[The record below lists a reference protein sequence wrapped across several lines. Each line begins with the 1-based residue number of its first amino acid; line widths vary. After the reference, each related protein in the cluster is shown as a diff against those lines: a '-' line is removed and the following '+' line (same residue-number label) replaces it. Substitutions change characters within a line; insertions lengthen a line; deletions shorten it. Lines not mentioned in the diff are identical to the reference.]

1 MSQKDRLRPAK
12 RGARRVLMAVVAAPL
27 LASAPVAAQW
37 FDDDQPMP
45 PRAAVRIA
53 ARHGFTDFS
62 PPRLAGDVYI
72 FHAVADDGARVRLV
86 IDAYSGRI
94 LRPLG
99 VSADLAPPRST
110 RRLRPWD
117 YAPVPDDDDE
127 LERQPVERFRG
138 PRLGREDLVP
148 PRPIGRE
155 RPSDLPLSRDAE
167 IDLDRRLDES
177 VRGPGPQREQ
187 RPAPAFRGEPN
198 RKAARIEQPPAREPA
213 VPAPTGRPRGAD
225 RPAPASP
232 AAPAPVLETPAT
244 PVQAKPE
251 TTAAV
256 PPPTVPKSEPTAP
269 AAPPRPE
276 AVVPQRQA
284 KPQPPAAAAPPAAT
298 ASTSP
303 PKVRVIEG
311 VTPVVPQNTAP
322 AEAGSSSEPS
332 TIAQ

>member
-1 MSQKDRLRPAK
+1 MGQDNRLRPAK
-12 RGARRVLMAVVAAPL
+12 RGARRVLMAVVAATPL
-27 LASAPVAAQW
+27 LGSAPAAAQW

-72 FHAVADDGARVRLV
+72 FNALADDGARVRLV

-99 VSADLAPPRST
+99 VSADLAPPRPT

-117 YAPVPDDDDE
+117 YAPVPDEEDE

-187 RPAPAFRGEPN
+187 RPAPAVRGEPN
-198 RKAARIEQPPAREPA
+198 RKAARIEQPAREPA
-213 VPAPTGRPRGAD
+213 GPAPTERPRGAD
-225 RPAPASP
+225 RPAPTS
-232 AAPAPVLETPAT
+232 PAPVVETPAP

-269 AAPPRPE
+269 AAAPRPE
-276 AVVPQRQA
+276 AVAPQKQA
-284 KPQPPAAAAPPAAT
+284 KPQAPAAAAPPAAT

-322 AEAGSSSEPS
+322 AEPGSSSEPS